1 MVNEMNHNLELLT
14 HIYKNSEMGV
24 FTTTTLINKIK
35 LKENKIKPILENEIK
50 LYEDFVKKSK
60 KILKSY
66 DSVPKSNVMAKL
78 SSSIGITMETI
89 KDNSDSAL
97 AQMLVEGMSM
107 GVVSITTK
115 ISQYIKVADKKVI
128 KLAKNFQKFQE
139 EEIEKLKAYM

>member
-1 MVNEMNHNLELLT
+1 MNQNLELLT

-24 FTTTTLINKIK
+24 FSTTMLISK
-35 LKENKIKPILENEIK
+35 LKTRENKLKPILENEIK
-50 LYEDFVKKSK
+50 LYENFVKKSK

-66 DSVPKSNVMAKL
+66 DFVPKNSNKMAKI
-78 SSSIGITMETI
+78 SSSIGITMETL

-97 AQMLVEGMSM
+97 SQMLIEGLTM

-115 ISQYIKVADKKVI
+115 ISQYIKVADRKVV
-128 KLAKNFQKFQE
+128 KLAKNFKNFQE

>member
-1 MVNEMNHNLELLT
+1 MNHNLELLT

-66 DSVPKSNVMAKL
+66 DSVPKSNVMAKF

>member
-50 LYEDFVKKSK
+50 LYEDFMKKSK

-66 DSVPKSNVMAKL
+66 DSVPKNNIMAKL

-139 EEIEKLKAYM
+139 EEIDKLKAYM